1 VWTLLVVFLL
11 AGTPLGA
18 ADRSVLRVGMDT
30 RSRPWA
36 FVPGFDYSKEDW
48 AKAPTVTAAQL
59 KRIEGIDIDV
69 MKALAARMNRVPEI
83 VPWPWDGIEDGLLS
97 KRFDVVINAWAPN
110 DRTPPAIVASS
121 PYYEWGLLI
130 AVRSDDGTIRT
141 YKDLAGRRV
150 GHFKNRI
157 VDLSVASL
165 RAGTLVPV
173 DDSDKLFDQ
182 LAAGAV
188 DAVVEDSTYVRWR
201 IATGGQFRAVGE
213 RLNRLGYH
221 VALRREDR
229 ALYESVQ
236 AAIRDLTASGEID
249 RIRRRWESPQQ

>member
-1 VWTLLVVFLL
+1 MLGCARIPEVWTVLVVFLL
-11 AGTPLGA
+11 AGTTLGA
-18 ADRSVLRVGMDT
+18 AERSVLRVGMDT

-36 FVPGFDYSKEDW
+36 SVPGLDYSKEDW

-97 KRFDVVINAWAPN
+97 K
-110 DRTPPAIVASS
+110 SM
-121 PYYEWGLLI
+121 
-130 AVRSDDGTIRT
+130 
-141 YKDLAGRRV
+141 
-150 GHFKNRI
+150 
-157 VDLSVASL
+157 ASL

-182 LAAGAV
+182 LAAAAV

-201 IATGGQFRAVGE
+201 IATDGQFRAVGE
-213 RLNRLGYH
+213 RLNRHGYH

-229 ALYESVQ
+229 ALYEAVQ
-236 AAIRDLTASGEID
+236 AATRDLTASGEID
-249 RIRRRWESPQQ
+249 RIRKRWESPQP